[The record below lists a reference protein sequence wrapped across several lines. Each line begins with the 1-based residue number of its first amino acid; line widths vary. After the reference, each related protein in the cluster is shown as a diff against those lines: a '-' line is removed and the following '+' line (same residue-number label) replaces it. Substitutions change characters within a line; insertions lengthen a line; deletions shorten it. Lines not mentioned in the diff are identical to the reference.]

1 MGCRAFGTSSKM
13 SVCTYQDPSKNQ
25 KFLQFE
31 TAQRLEILAS
41 YTRLRTEMTTFIKE
55 ISETSPAFRGALL
68 KSEKKRILAVISFV
82 LFFALLVAVRIFA
95 LGSAM
100 GRYGLLAAAVL
111 IVFELWLLQVVNQA
125 MRSGQIVPGLLWYC
139 SLTLESLFPAAGI
152 AFFASSRLQVE
163 YRALATPW
171 VLAYFPLILLTVL
184 RLSPKLCCVS
194 GIASAI
200 GYLAAAYFVGW
211 RFDPQNGFSVT
222 ETAVP
227 FFAFLLLITG
237 ILAAGVTVEIRSHV
251 EAALREAE
259 TKHQLK
265 ELEHELQIARSIQQS
280 LLPKLRP
287 QIPGFAVAG
296 WSQSADDTG
305 GDFYDWKRL
314 RNGRWV
320 VFLADVT
327 GHGIGPA
334 MLASVCRAY
343 SRASFNDRDN
353 LATTLQNINRSF
365 SEDLTPERFAT
376 FVAAVF
382 EEGSD
387 EVELLSAGHGP
398 LFIYSA
404 RDRSVQYLAAQA
416 LPLRIVPEMAST
428 SPAKL
433 TMQPGD
439 MVLLITDG
447 FFEWENRAQEQFGT
461 KRLGEILRTFS
472 DRQPEVIIAELYASV
487 VEFSQGTPQKDDLT
501 AVLIKRVAGH

>member
-1 MGCRAFGTSSKM
+1 MGEPVIEQALTTSI
-13 SVCTYQDPSKNQ
+13 N
-25 KFLQFE
+25 
-31 TAQRLEILAS
+31 
-41 YTRLRTEMTTFIKE
+41 E

-68 KSEKKRILAVISFV
+68 KSEKKRIFALISFV

-100 GRYGLLAAAVL
+100 SRYGILAAAIL
-111 IVFELWLLQVVNQA
+111 IAFELWLLWVVNRALHSGQVV
-125 MRSGQIVPGLLWYC
+125 PHFLWYG
-139 SLTLESLFPAAGI
+139 SLTLESLFPALGI
-152 AFFASSRLQVE
+152 VCFASNRLQAD
-163 YRALATPW
+163 YRPLATPW

-184 RLSPKLCCVS
+184 RLRPKLCCVS
-194 GIASAI
+194 GLASAT

-211 RFDPQNGFSVT
+211 RFDPLNGFSVT

-227 FFAFLLLITG
+227 FCAFLLLTTG

-259 TKHQLK
+259 IEHQLK
-265 ELEHELQIARSIQQS
+265 EVEHELQIARSIQQS

-287 QIPGFAVAG
+287 HIPGFAVAG

-314 RNGRWV
+314 PNDRWV

-343 SRASFNDRDN
+343 SRASFNDRDD

-387 EVELLSAGHGP
+387 KVELLSAGHGP

-404 RDRSVQYLAAQA
+404 CDRSVRCMHAQA
-416 LPLRIVPEMAST
+416 LPLGIFPEMDST
-428 SPAKL
+428 NPAKL

-447 FFEWENRAQEQFGT
+447 FFEWENRAREQFGT
-461 KRLGEILRTFS
+461 KRIIEILRTFC
-472 DRQPEVIIAELYASV
+472 DRQPEVIIGELYDSV
-487 VEFSQGTPQKDDLT
+487 VKFSQGTPQNDDLT
-501 AVLIKRVAGH
+501 AVLIKRLAVDSAAA

>member
-1 MGCRAFGTSSKM
+1 
-13 SVCTYQDPSKNQ
+13 
-25 KFLQFE
+25 
-31 TAQRLEILAS
+31 
-41 YTRLRTEMTTFIKE
+41 MTTSIKE
-55 ISETSPAFRGALL
+55 ISETSPAFRRALL
-68 KSEKKRILAVISFV
+68 KSERKRIFAVISFV
-82 LFFALLVAVRIFA
+82 LLFTLLAAVRIFVF
-95 LGSAM
+95 GSAM

-111 IVFELWLLQVVNQA
+111 IALELWLLRAVNRA
-125 MRSGQIVPGLLWYC
+125 LHSGQIVPSFLWYG
-139 SLTLESLFPAAGI
+139 SIALESLFPAVGI
-152 AFFASSRLQVE
+152 AFFASSRLIAD
-163 YRALATPW
+163 YRPLATPW

-184 RLSPKLCCVS
+184 RLNPKLGFVS
-194 GIASAI
+194 GFASAL

-211 RFDPQNGFSVT
+211 RFDPLSGFSVT

-237 ILAAGVTVEIRSHV
+237 SVAAGVTMEIRSHV

-259 TKHQLK
+259 TEHQLK
-265 ELEHELQIARSIQQS
+265 EVEHELQIARSIQQS

-287 QIPGFAVAG
+287 HIPGFAVAG

-314 RNGRWV
+314 PNGRWV

-353 LATTLQNINRSF
+353 LATTFQNINRSF

-376 FVAAVF
+376 FVAVVF

-387 EVELLSAGHGP
+387 KVELLSAGHGP

-404 RDRSVQYLAAQA
+404 CERSVQCMHAQA
-416 LPLRIVPEMAST
+416 LPLGIVPEMDST
-428 SPAKL
+428 NPAKL
-433 TMQPGD
+433 AMQPGD

-447 FFEWENRAQEQFGT
+447 FFEWENCAQEEFGT
-461 KRLGEILRTFS
+461 KRLAEILRTFC
-472 DRQPEVIIAELYASV
+472 DREPEVIIAELYDSV
-487 VEFSQGTPQKDDLT
+487 LKFSQGTPQKDDLT
-501 AVLIKRVAGH
+501 AVLIKRLAVRPGVA